1 MQQNDRVGL
10 ALGGGGLWGLA
21 HIGVADVLSREQV
34 PINAIAGASMGAVIG
49 GILSMHIDTEGHISR
64 KAIFDLLSAADQIQ
78 TIDQLT
84 EERDGKTLLALN
96 RILSAAG
103 PDVHTRLTQNAVQV
117 PYFAQV
123 SKRTSAG
130 VEQEIFLGAKQG
142 ETWDRLSTLM
152 RASAALRPK
161 FGMHPVEVDGHEYT
175 DDTSV
180 AYKSTNATTKTLREA
195 GTSKVIGVPVG
206 FVDTRGLGK
215 MTQRVLDIIKPSWS
229 DRGDVVIEPK
239 TGKGPFNGRNA
250 LTNFGKGWLGI
261 WQKFARTGKDLEG
274 GKRIPIPTEEFIE
287 AGRKQAK
294 AKMPEI
300 DRMLGRK

>member
-1 MQQNDRVGL
+1 MHHANRVGL
-10 ALGGGGLWGLA
+10 ALGGGGLWGLS

-49 GILSMHIDTEGHISR
+49 GILSMHINEEGHISR
-64 KAIFDLLSAADQIQ
+64 RAIFDLLSVAEQVQ

-103 PDVHTRLTQNAVQV
+103 PDVYTRLTQNNVQV

-123 SKRTSAG
+123 SERTPAG
-130 VEQEIFLGAKQG
+130 VEQEIFLGAKRG
-142 ETWDRLSTLM
+142 ETWDRLSMLM
-152 RASAALRPK
+152 RASAALKPK

-180 AYKSTNATTKTLREA
+180 AYKSTNTTTRTLREA
-195 GTSKVIGVPVG
+195 GASKVIGVPVG
-206 FVDTRGLGK
+206 FVDTTGLGK
-215 MTQRVLDIIKPSWS
+215 ATQSVLDFFMRSWR

-239 TGKGPFNGRNA
+239 TGKGPFNGNNA

-274 GKRIPIPTEEFIE
+274 GKRIAIPTEEFIE
-287 AGRKQAK
+287 AGRKQAQ